1 MSSASV
7 ESTQT
12 RRPTLATGQRK
23 SKPGNQSEIGNSPWP
38 VWIGLAAVLVT
49 IGFPVAMLFLQ
60 SVFPAIGESSFA
72 GALRPYAEV
81 AATDGLWRMWNNSLS
96 CAVLTTLFAWAL
108 GLPAGWLMART
119 NLPGKSLLRVSLLLP
134 VMSPPYLLALAYV
147 LLLNDHGLVDTFV
160 GPLPEVIRKSFF
172 GMGGVAFVMGLTSFG
187 TVALLVEASLQNV
200 STRLEDAARCL
211 RVPPASIF
219 RHVTLPMLVPALVN
233 SGVLVFID
241 TLSNFGIA
249 AILGPRSDLVLLP
262 AVIYEMLTTWPADVP
277 RAAAISSI
285 LALAAVVLVTAAR
298 FYIGIRVLAN
308 GRVPAGRLTQLGRPA
323 MLAAFGFFAVL
334 FFFSSLLPNATVC
347 LMSLIERWQGG
358 NPVFTL
364 KHYAAI
370 LQWGSGGMQALS
382 TSAGLSVLAATACA
396 ALGGITAYALTRY
409 QGRGVS
415 ALDHLSMLPRVLPN
429 LVIAVG
435 FILAWNA
442 SWLPVRIYGTLAIL
456 FLAYVAI
463 YQAVAL
469 RFADAGM
476 RQLALRL
483 EQAAA
488 CLGTPRWSILR
499 RIVFPML
506 FPSLFVAWI
515 SIFVMCL
522 RDWVAS
528 IMLLPPGAQTV
539 GSFIFSQFEQGDF
552 AQAMAMSV
560 CTVTLST
567 VLLVAANLRF
577 YRKN

>member
-1 MSSASV
+1 MNATLLSDK
-7 ESTQT
+7 
-12 RRPTLATGQRK
+12 PT
-23 SKPGNQSEIGNSPWP
+23 KPLPARNPQSPIGNSSWP
-38 VWIGLAAVLVT
+38 VWVGLSAVLLT

-60 SVFPAIGESSFA
+60 SVFPNIGESSFA
-72 GALRPYAEV
+72 EAFRPYLAI
-81 AATDGLWRMWNNSLS
+81 AGTDGLVRMWSNSLG

-147 LLLNDHGLVDTFV
+147 LLLNDNGLVDTFV
-160 GPLPEVIRKSFF
+160 GPLPEILRKGFF
-172 GMGGVAFVMGLTSFG
+172 GMGGVAFIMGLTSFG

-211 RVPPASIF
+211 GVPPASIF
-219 RHVTLPMLVPALVN
+219 RHITLPLLIPALVN

-262 AVIYEMLTTWPADVP
+262 AVIYEMLTTYPADVP

-285 LALAAVVLVTAAR
+285 LAVAAVVLVTAAR
-298 FYIGIRVLAN
+298 IYIGIRVVAN
-308 GRVPAGRLTQLGRPA
+308 GRVPSGRLTQLNRWA
-323 MLAAFGFFAVL
+323 MIGAFGFFALL
-334 FFFSSLLPNATVC
+334 FFFSSFLPNATVC

-364 KHYAAI
+364 KHYTAI
-370 LQWGSGGMQALS
+370 LQWGSGGMQALT
-382 TSAGLSVLAATACA
+382 TSAGLSAAAATACA
-396 ALGGITAYALTRY
+396 ALGGITAYALARY
-409 QGRGVS
+409 KGRGVS
-415 ALDHLSMLPRVLPN
+415 LLDHLSMLPRVLPN

-442 SWLPVRIYGTLAIL
+442 PWLPVRIYGTLGIL

-463 YQAVAL
+463 YQAVAF

-488 CLGTPRWSILR
+488 CLRASRLSILT

-560 CTVTLST
+560 CTVVLST

-577 YRKN
+577 YRKTAA

>member
-1 MSSASV
+1 MNAFPESAAKPPKISIGN
-7 ESTQT
+7 
-12 RRPTLATGQRK
+12 GQ
-23 SKPGNQSEIGNSPWP
+23 SPIGNSTWP
-38 VWIGLAAVLVT
+38 VWIGLIAVLVT

-72 GALRPYAEV
+72 GAFQPYRAV
-81 AATDGLWRMWNNSLS
+81 AGTDGLMRMWRNSLS

-147 LLLNDHGLVDTFV
+147 LLLNEHGLADTFV
-160 GPLPEVIRKSFF
+160 GPVPGIIRKGFF

-200 STRLEDAARCL
+200 STRLEDAARTL
-211 RVPPASIF
+211 GAPAADIF
-219 RHVTLPMLVPALVN
+219 RHITLPLLIPALIN

-262 AVIYEMLTTWPADVP
+262 SVIYEMLTTWPADVP

-285 LALAAVVLVTAAR
+285 LAVAAVVLVTAAR
-298 FYIGIRVLAN
+298 IYIGIRVVTN
-308 GRVPAGRLTQLGRPA
+308 GRVPAGRLAHLGPLA
-323 MLAAFGFFAVL
+323 MTGALAFFAGL
-334 FFFSSLLPNATVC
+334 FFFSSFLPNATVC

-358 NPVFTL
+358 NPIFTFQ
-364 KHYAAI
+364 HYAAI
-370 LQWGSGGMQALS
+370 LQWGSDGMQALT
-382 TSAGLSVLAATACA
+382 TSAGLSAAAATACA
-396 ALGGITAYALTRY
+396 ALGGITAYALARY
-409 QGRGVS
+409 KGRGV
-415 ALDHLSMLPRVLPN
+415 ALLDHLSMLPRVLPN
-429 LVIAVG
+429 LVVAVG

-442 SWLPVRIYGTLAIL
+442 PWLPVRIYGTLGIL

-488 CLGTPRWSILR
+488 TLRFPRLSILT

-560 CTVTLST
+560 CTVVLST

-577 YRKN
+577 YRNSAA

>member
-1 MSSASV
+1 MSRLLPSR
-7 ESTQT
+7 T
-12 RRPTLATGQRK
+12 K
-23 SKPGNQSEIGNSPWP
+23 SSWVPIGNSSWP
-38 VWIGLAAVLVT
+38 LWIGLAGVLLS
-49 IGFPVAMLFLQ
+49 IGFPVLMLLLQ
-60 SVFPAIGESSFA
+60 SIFPAIGEFSLA
-72 GALRPYAEV
+72 GAFQPYREV
-81 AATDGLWRMWNNSLS
+81 VTTDGLWRMWNNSLS
-96 CAVLTTLFAWAL
+96 CAALTTLFAWAL

-147 LLLNDHGLVDTFV
+147 LLLNDNGLVDTFV
-160 GPLPEVIRKSFF
+160 GPVPEMIRGTFF
-172 GMGGVAFVMGLTSFG
+172 GMGGVVFIMGLTSFG

-200 STRLEDAARCL
+200 STRLEDAACCL
-211 RVPPASIF
+211 GAPPAAIF
-219 RHVTLPMLVPALVN
+219 RRITLPLLVPALVN

-285 LALAAVVLVTAAR
+285 LAVAAVVLVTVAR
-298 FYIGIRVLAN
+298 IYIGIRVIAN
-308 GRVPAGRLTQLGRPA
+308 GRIPVGRLTRLKGFPLCA
-323 MLAAFGFFAVL
+323 ALAFFGIL
-334 FFFSSLLPNATVC
+334 FLFSSLLPNATVF

-358 NPVFTL
+358 DPVFTL
-364 KHYAAI
+364 QHYRAI
-370 LQWGSGGMQALS
+370 LQWGSGGLQALS
-382 TSAGLSVLAATACA
+382 TSASLSAAAATACA
-396 ALGGITAYALTRY
+396 ALGGITAYALARY
-409 QGRGVS
+409 KGRGVS
-415 ALDHLSMLPRVLPN
+415 LLDHLSMLPRVLPN

-442 SWLPVRIYGTLAIL
+442 SWMPVRIYGTLAIL

-476 RQLALRL
+476 RQLAPRL

-488 CLGTPRWSILR
+488 CLRAPRLSILS

-515 SIFVMCL
+515 AIFVMCL

-528 IMLLPPGAQTV
+528 IMLLPPGVQTV

-560 CTVTLST
+560 CTVVLST

-577 YRKN
+577 YRNTTP